1 LNGAKLWCTNGTLAD
16 VIVVMARDP
25 STGRI
30 NCFVVETSWKGVIVE
45 RRCHFM
51 GLRAL
56 ANASLRF
63 ENVEIPSE
71 NLIGEEGRGLNI
83 ALTTLNTGRLSLP
96 AATAGSVKALLE
108 VCRKWSNAR
117 VQWGAPIGKHEAIA
131 HKIADLCAAAYA
143 MESVAET
150 VGSLADRE
158 EVDIRLE
165 AAAAKEWNTRMGYQA
180 VDEALQIRGG
190 RGYETERSLAA
201 RGEPPI
207 GIERM
212 LRDSRINLIFEGSS
226 EIMHLF
232 IAREAVDKH
241 LSVAGA
247 LVEPKST
254 WQEKLRALPKIVLF
268 YARWYPTLWIAF
280 GFWPRFASWGSLGAH
295 ARFVER
301 CSRRLGRA
309 LFHGMVIY
317 RSRLERKQAFLF
329 RVVDIS
335 LELFALT
342 ASISRA
348 RAANRSGG
356 STATEDSELCD
367 LVAMN
372 ARRRVRT
379 LFHELW
385 HNDDARKVHLSRAA
399 LDGRFVALEDGIVPL
414 GLDTEALKP
423 PTVDELLAYGP
434 LASRG
439 DTANTLPTAPVASPV
454 EDQGAVGMSYEEAE
468 PVPRLGR
475 PSRDPRPF
483 RGAGCRSR
491 AEGARR
497 NVGEATSKTQWCR
510 PVVSCRP
517 RGPLLALAPS
527 LHRLVGNERWTTHDF
542 NRCSKASWSAAAIAW
557 ARSSRT
563 EGWAWSGSPSTSIF
577 SNRLRSNS
585 FEASSWTMPSACSAS
600 STRHA
605 LPHRSRAPTSSR

>member
-454 EDQGAVGMSYEEAE
+454 EDQGAVGMSYE
-468 PVPRLGR
+468 
-475 PSRDPRPF
+475 
-483 RGAGCRSR
+483 
-491 AEGARR
+491 
-497 NVGEATSKTQWCR
+497 
-510 PVVSCRP
+510 
-517 RGPLLALAPS
+517 
-527 LHRLVGNERWTTHDF
+527 
-542 NRCSKASWSAAAIAW
+542 
-557 ARSSRT
+557 
-563 EGWAWSGSPSTSIF
+563 
-577 SNRLRSNS
+577 
-585 FEASSWTMPSACSAS
+585 
-600 STRHA
+600 
-605 LPHRSRAPTSSR
+605 